1 MSNFES
7 SEGLPK
13 YFKNIKGLNP
23 LSKEEEHALAVRVA
37 AGDRQA
43 VDLLVKHNLK
53 LVVKISNRFI
63 GQGVPIDDLI
73 QEGNLGLIRAAEKF
87 TNEKDTRFSTYAS
100 LWIRKHC
107 NEAIANVGK
116 IVRIPMNQEYDIYKK
131 KKAGEETPNFRAV
144 RLDAQV
150 SDDNENTVGDRY
162 ANCQPEVMTK
172 VEEEYVNHMIASAL
186 NRLKP
191 RDREIVKMIYGIG
204 QEEPMG
210 SIEVARE
217 FGLTQVRVCQ
227 IMSKALE
234 IMSNNNQ

>member
-1 MSNFES
+1 
-7 SEGLPK
+7 
-13 YFKNIKGLNP
+13 
-23 LSKEEEHALAVRVA
+23 
-37 AGDRQA
+37 
-43 VDLLVKHNLK
+43 
-53 LVVKISNRFI
+53 
-63 GQGVPIDDLI
+63 
-73 QEGNLGLIRAAEKF
+73 
-87 TNEKDTRFSTYAS
+87 
-100 LWIRKHC
+100 
-107 NEAIANVGK
+107 
-116 IVRIPMNQEYDIYKK
+116 
-131 KKAGEETPNFRAV
+131 
-144 RLDAQV
+144 LDAQV